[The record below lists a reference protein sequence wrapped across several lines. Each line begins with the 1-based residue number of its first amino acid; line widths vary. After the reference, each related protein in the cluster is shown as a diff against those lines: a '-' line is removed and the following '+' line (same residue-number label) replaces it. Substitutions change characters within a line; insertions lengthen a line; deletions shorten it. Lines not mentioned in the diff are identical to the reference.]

1 MEKHVT
7 LKDGTDVLIRPLTT
21 GDVEKSFKFFKNLP
35 SSDKMYLRSDVTHKE
50 VVRERIRDL
59 ERNREKAIVAVSGDK
74 IIADGSIES
83 AIHGWKK
90 HMAELRL
97 IIARDFQ
104 RKGLGMIMARELYF
118 MAASDKVQEI
128 VVKMMRPQV
137 GAQKIFKRLGFH
149 EDITLPKYVRD
160 LKGHR
165 QDLIIMRCDLKSLW
179 QELEDYFSETDWQR
193 RK

>member
-7 LKDGTDVLIRPLTT
+7 LKDGSDVLIRPLRPA
-21 GDVEKSFKFFKNLP
+21 DVDKSFAFFQALP
-35 SSDKMYLRSDVTHKE
+35 SSVKTYLRSNVSDKGI
-50 VVRERIRDL
+50 VRQRINDL
-59 ERNREKAIVAVSGDK
+59 ERNRETAIVAVKSDS
-74 IIADGSIES
+74 IIADGSIET

-97 IIARDFQ
+97 IVAGKHQ

-118 MAASDKVQEI
+118 MAASDQVQEI
-128 VVKMMRPQV
+128 VVKIMRPQA
-137 GAQKIFKRLGFH
+137 GAQKIFRRLGFH
-149 EDITLPKYVRD
+149 EDVTLPKYVRD
-160 LKGHR
+160 LRGHR

-179 QELEDYFSETDWQR
+179 TELEDYFADTDWQR